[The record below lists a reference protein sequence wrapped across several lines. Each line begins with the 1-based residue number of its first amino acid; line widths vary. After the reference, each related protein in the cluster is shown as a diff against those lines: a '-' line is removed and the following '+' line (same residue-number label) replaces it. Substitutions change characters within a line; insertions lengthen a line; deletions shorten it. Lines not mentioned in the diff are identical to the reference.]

1 MPRELVRHL
10 VVELI
15 PAEALAPVLAGEG
28 ARRFP
33 LAGGLEEYSDW
44 ELVSHS
50 FYRSGR
56 RHCRLGGHIRATS
69 TSREVAVV
77 RERHLLDLQ

>member
-1 MPRELVRHL
+1 MPRELVRYL

-50 FYRSGR
+50 FTVQDDGTAVLAVRFQQRTR
-56 RHCRLGGHIRATS
+56 R
-69 TSREVAVV
+69 VK
-77 RERHLLDLQ
+77 